1 MAKQIYLLDT
11 NIILEPLKLNPNE
24 NLLAKLKENGDFC
37 CISSITWL
45 EALFGMNIMLEGKR
59 KERTRSYLLNKIQAY
74 FPVIE
79 YDEHCAF
86 LQAEI
91 QAQMYKNGIA
101 IPDYDML
108 IAATAMANNLILITH
123 NTKDFK
129 NIPGLMYE
137 DWIK

>member
-1 MAKQIYLLDT
+1 MAKNIYLLDT
-11 NIILEPLKLNPNE
+11 NIISEPLKLSPNE

-37 CISSITWL
+37 CISSISWL
-45 EALFGMNIMLEGKR
+45 ESLYGMNIMPEGKN
-59 KERTRSYLLNKIQAY
+59 KERLRSYLLNKIQA
-74 FPVIE
+74 FLPIIQ

-91 QAQMYKNGIA
+91 QAKLQKKGII

-123 NTKDFK
+123 NTKDFQ
-129 NIPGLMYE
+129 NIPGLMFE
-137 DWIK
+137 DWLS

>member
-1 MAKQIYLLDT
+1 MAKNIYLLDT
-11 NIILEPLKLNPNE
+11 NIISEPVKKSPNF
-24 NLLAKLKENGDFC
+24 NLLLKLKENGDFC

-45 EALFGMNIMLEGKR
+45 ESLYGMNTMPEGKT
-59 KERTRSYLLNKIQAY
+59 KERLRSYLLNKIQAY
-74 FPVIE
+74 FPIIQ

-91 QAQMYKNGIA
+91 QAQMQRKGISV
-101 IPDYDML
+101 PDFDMM

-123 NTKDFK
+123 NTKDFQ

-137 DWIK
+137 DWIA